1 MESSQAIQSAAPQ
14 GSTQPRK
21 PGELTDIEPEE
32 VSLVD
37 RAANKKKFLVVKR
50 DAEGATEMAIKMTA
64 AKKKDLTK
72 ALAEMATRIGHLQ
85 GSVEKA
91 EEVADEKDE
100 QTDEMKTLMK
110 ALHEVVA
117 PFVTEKKDPP
127 KPKDEEAPAADAGAC
142 AKPPVKKDEAPA
154 ADVQKRLDESEAA
167 LKALTAE
174 HAALLKGMVEKAA
187 AAPPVDLLKRVEEVE
202 AKVAAVEKR
211 APAPIEPRSGTPDS
225 ATPVQK
231 GAHAWPSD
239 IAEAVRRDREKKS
252 K

>member
-1 MESSQAIQSAAPQ
+1 
-14 GSTQPRK
+14 
-21 PGELTDIEPEE
+21 
-32 VSLVD
+32 
-37 RAANKKKFLVVKR
+37 
-50 DAEGATEMAIKMTA
+50 MAIKMTA

-72 ALAEMATRIGHLQ
+72 ALSEMATRIGHLQ

-127 KPKDEEAPAADAGAC
+127 KPKDEEPPAADAGGC
-142 AKPPVKKDEAPA
+142 AKPPVKKDELPA

-174 HAALLKGMVEKAA
+174 HTALLKSMFEKAA
-187 AAPPVDLLKRVEEVE
+187 APAVSSEMEQRVEVL
-202 AKVAAVEKR
+202 EKKA

-225 ATPVQK
+225 ATVEK
-231 GAHAWPSD
+231 RAHVWPGD
-239 IAEAVRRDREKKS
+239 IAEAVRRDREAKAGKK
-252 K
+252 